1 MHSQSRHLLII
12 SCTRR
17 KSLDAGLIPAIARY
31 DGPTFRVLRRF
42 LHQKSSNCLDVYIL
56 SAKFGLISHQE
67 LIPYYDQKMTRKR
80 AEKLQPEVILQI
92 EEIISHNS
100 YQRLLICASKN
111 YFYVLEGYEKFIK
124 PDLSLEIAT
133 GAIGKKLVSLYTWLY
148 GHPPELKNTSKNLS
162 YSGKIHFKGME
173 ISMTTEEVIDVAH
186 QALLEKKGNST
197 SYQSW
202 YVLID
207 EKKVSPKWLVSQLTG
222 LPVSKFHSVEARGL
236 LQQLGFE
243 IFAN

>member
-17 KSLDAGLIPAIARY
+17 KSLDVELIPAIARY

-42 LHQKSSNCLDVYIL
+42 LQQQSSNCLDIYIL

-67 LIPYYDQKMTRKR
+67 LIPYYDQKMTKKR
-80 AEKLQPEVILQI
+80 AEELHPKVILQI
-92 EEIISHNS
+92 EKIINHNS

-111 YFYVLEGYEKFIK
+111 YLSVLEGYDKFLK

-133 GAIGKKLVSLYTWLY
+133 GAIGKKLVCLYTWLY
-148 GHPPELKNTSKNLS
+148 GHLPELKNTSKNLS
-162 YSGKIHFKGME
+162 FSGKVYFKGME
-173 ISMTTEEVIDVAH
+173 LQMTTEEVIDVAR
-186 QALLEKKGNST
+186 QALLEKKGNPT

-222 LPVSKFHSVEARGL
+222 LPVSKFHSVEARRL

-243 IFAN
+243 IFAD